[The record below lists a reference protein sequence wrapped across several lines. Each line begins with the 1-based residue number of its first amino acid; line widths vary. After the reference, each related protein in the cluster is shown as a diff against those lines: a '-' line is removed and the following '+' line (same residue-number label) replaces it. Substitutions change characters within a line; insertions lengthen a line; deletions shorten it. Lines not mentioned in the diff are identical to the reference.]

1 MATDTRSMTIDYRT
15 IMSIPFGVRQS
26 MVKSGILDSLSMT
39 LTPGQRASLFPSY
52 YKQDMSA
59 MAGQRS
65 VAGGQPEPK
74 FATGANYRK
83 KKPLSPSDE
92 RLLRERGINTTGA
105 PRSPASL
112 GTRKATYSRESVENT
127 NGIFTPRERQTLNFI
142 AKREGST
149 DPNIIYG
156 GERYKAAL
164 GLDKKP
170 LTEMTVSEVLEMQ
183 KKMTKLTGA
192 DGVAGGVGT
201 SAVGTGQMVRGT
213 LIANLQALGIP
224 EKEWGSIKFDRTL
237 QEKLTLQNFRSSGI
251 GDPNLSPNTW
261 DMKRLGL
268 QYESLDTAKGF
279 KPMTEEEILTIASA
293 SPELDLQTATQ
304 VKPIPSVGPLPT
316 DATADDFYGS
326 MRASYGE
333 TLSKDDPIWDQ
344 VDPEL
349 RNNKHM
355 LVDAETGL
363 VGRDALLSA
372 DAAAKVLRK
381 NGYIPRP
388 VSGGDNHSINHGA
401 GRAANYSIDMAAAI
415 EDESGKIT
423 NVQMGSG
430 IPYEVKRDMAMASY
444 LASEKSGT
452 NSRIGFPL
460 GDSAASM
467 HIQQDPNIKSASWG
481 YDSRTARGADASRTI
496 LETTPE
502 GKKYLS
508 DMEALKGLDKKD
520 RDALFASVT
529 GMTGPTQMAQTTVQ
543 AAEMKADETQTA
555 SLVPTRPEQA
565 STLPSFYTDPMTAF
579 AGGGEIEQP
588 HMAVPLTSKGD
599 QSNKLIAETGPE
611 KVTPRH
617 RVNASEV
624 GQQSYQMSMP
634 QQNQMQE
641 KPKEVA
647 ISEAPSQPTV
657 TTGVT
662 QRPMSVVAV
671 DHPMMP
677 TTARKAYADAKLE
690 PRYNNLS
697 PTGAVYTNHGV

>member
-1 MATDTRSMTIDYRT
+1 
-15 IMSIPFGVRQS
+15 
-26 MVKSGILDSLSMT
+26 
-39 LTPGQRASLFPSY
+39 
-52 YKQDMSA
+52 
-59 MAGQRS
+59 
-65 VAGGQPEPK
+65 
-74 FATGANYRK
+74 
-83 KKPLSPSDE
+83 
-92 RLLRERGINTTGA
+92 
-105 PRSPASL
+105 
-112 GTRKATYSRESVENT
+112 
-127 NGIFTPRERQTLNFI
+127 
-142 AKREGST
+142 
-149 DPNIIYG
+149 
-156 GERYKAAL
+156 
-164 GLDKKP
+164 
-170 LTEMTVSEVLEMQ
+170 
-183 KKMTKLTGA
+183 
-192 DGVAGGVGT
+192 
-201 SAVGTGQMVRGT
+201 
-213 LIANLQALGIP
+213 
-224 EKEWGSIKFDRTL
+224 
-237 QEKLTLQNFRSSGI
+237 
-251 GDPNLSPNTW
+251 
-261 DMKRLGL
+261 
-268 QYESLDTAKGF
+268 
-279 KPMTEEEILTIASA
+279 
-293 SPELDLQTATQ
+293 
-304 VKPIPSVGPLPT
+304 
-316 DATADDFYGS
+316 
-326 MRASYGE
+326 
-333 TLSKDDPIWDQ
+333 
-344 VDPEL
+344 
-349 RNNKHM
+349 
-355 LVDAETGL
+355 
-363 VGRDALLSA
+363 
-372 DAAAKVLRK
+372 
-381 NGYIPRP
+381 
-388 VSGGDNHSINHGA
+388 
-401 GRAANYSIDMAAAI
+401 
-415 EDESGKIT
+415 
-423 NVQMGSG
+423 
-430 IPYEVKRDMAMASY
+430 MAMASY

-617 RVNASEV
+617 RVNANEV
-624 GQQSYQMSMP
+624 GQQSYQMPMP

-647 ISEAPSQPTV
+647 KSEAPSQPTV

-690 PRYNNLS
+690 PRFNNLS